1 MDQNEADR
9 EVIEI
14 SEPTATA
21 AKTQTGPRRDASL
34 DRVGDKGAE
43 AVRAK
48 KKKKRYAHR
57 VALRRSHTK
66 G

>member
-1 MDQNEADR
+1 MATP
-9 EVIEI
+9 VIEI
-14 SEPTATA
+14 SEPTVTPATA
-21 AKTQTGPRRDASL
+21 QAHPRQDASL
-34 DRVGDKGAE
+34 DRVTDKRAD

-48 KKKKRYAHR
+48 KKKKRHAHR